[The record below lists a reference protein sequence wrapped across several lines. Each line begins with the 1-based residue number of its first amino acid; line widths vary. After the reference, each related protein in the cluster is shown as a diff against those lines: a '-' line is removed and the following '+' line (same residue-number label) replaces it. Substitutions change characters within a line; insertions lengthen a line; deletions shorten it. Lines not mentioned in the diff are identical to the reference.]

1 MAIFN
6 SIVSWF
12 MRRRMHQIEFFL
24 KYPDEV
30 QKEWLQKLLQ
40 SGSNTEWGKK
50 YDYSSINNFSDYVN
64 RVPVSKYEDLQPYID
79 RLRAG
84 ENNVLWNTDVKW
96 FAKSSGTTGSKS
108 KFIPVTSEALND
120 CHYKGGKDLIAIYLH
135 NNPDSI
141 ILEGKTLAMGGSLKQ
156 GGVDNQITCGDV
168 SAILMD
174 NLPFWAQLARTPSID
189 IALLEDWEEKLD
201 QMSRATIKENVT
213 ALMGVPSWMLVLLNR
228 VLEITGKKYINEV
241 WNNLEVFVHGGV
253 SFSSYKNHYD
263 KILSKPLYYLQT
275 YNASEGFFGIQDR
288 LVATDMLLM
297 LDYGIFYEFIPLS
310 DLQSDNPKSYPIW
323 EVETGKNYAIIIS
336 TNAGLWRY
344 MIGDT
349 VEFTSLDP
357 YRIRVTGRTKSFV
370 NTFGE
375 EVIEDNANKALEI
388 ACRNTNSDFTNYTVA
403 PLIDEDNNT
412 AMHEWIIEFVQAPDS
427 IDAFTRELDV
437 ALKSLNS
444 DYEAKRHK
452 DIMLKP
458 PKVHA
463 VPKGTFYEWMK
474 NRERLG
480 GQNKVPRLSNE
491 RNYVDEILQML
502 DEK

>member
-12 MRRRMHQIEFFL
+12 MRRRMHQIEYFL

-30 QKEWLQKLLQ
+30 QREWLQKLLQ

-50 YDYSSINNFSDYVN
+50 YDYDSINNFHDYVN
-64 RVPVSKYEDLQPYID
+64 RVPISKYEDLQPYIE

-84 ENNVLWNTDVKW
+84 ENNILWNTDVKW
-96 FAKSSGTTGSKS
+96 FAKSSGTTNSKS
-108 KFIPVTSEALND
+108 KFIPVTNEALND

-156 GGVDNQITCGDV
+156 DGVDGQIACGDV

-189 IALLEDWEEKLD
+189 IALIEDWEEKLD
-201 QMSRATIKENVT
+201 QMSNATIKENVT
-213 ALMGVPSWMLVLLNR
+213 ALMGVPSWMLVMLNR
-228 VLEITGKKYINEV
+228 ILEITGKKYINEV
-241 WNNLEVFVHGGV
+241 WNDLELFIHGGV
-253 SFSSYKNHYD
+253 NFSSYRNQYD

-310 DLQSDNPKSYPIW
+310 NLQSDNPKSHPIW
-323 EVETGKNYAIIIS
+323 EVETGKNYAVVIS

-349 VEFTSLDP
+349 IEFTSLDP
-357 YRIRVTGRTKSFV
+357 YRIRVTGRTTSFV

-375 EVIEDNANKALEI
+375 EVIEDNANKALEA

-403 PLIDEDNNT
+403 PYIDEENNT
-412 AMHEWIIEFVQAPDS
+412 AMHEWIIEFVQVPDS
-427 IDAFTRELDV
+427 IDAFTHELDV

-458 PKVHA
+458 PKVHV
-463 VPKGTFYEWMK
+463 VPKGTFYEWMR

-502 DEK
+502 AEK